1 MAQGPVRIE
10 LPDGSVV
17 ASDRLIVAIC
27 ACRRSQI
34 YPLRDT
40 SHRRR
45 CRARC
50 VSSAVGVATSDQ
62 SSSTPYPTLVVHR
75 VQPAV
80 SVESLRRLSAVSLR
94 TSGSTTRCCS
104 TWSGWA
110 HTNGFVPQSL
120 SSDGRSGGQRGGADR
135 RLCPARR
142 PLRFWPIG
150 ASGWASVR
158 RGL

>member
-94 TSGSTTRCCS
+94 TSGSTTRYWFTS
-104 TWSGWA
+104 FG
-110 HTNGFVPQSL
+110 V
-120 SSDGRSGGQRGGADR
+120 GQHERV
-135 RLCPARR
+135 CPAIT
-142 PLRFWPIG
+142 LI
-150 ASGWASVR
+150 
-158 RGL
+158 